1 MTLIKNTDY
10 ILLKSPISL
19 RKSSIFLDDT
29 SLKGSFI
36 VFTYK
41 YFVRILSNSAQVIR
55 KCLTVKS
62 SLQGM
67 QNGACSFFKI

>member
-10 ILLKSPISL
+10 ILLKSP
-19 RKSSIFLDDT
+19 SIFLDDT

-36 VFTYK
+36 VFTLK